1 MKTLQKRT
9 KILVPSIL
17 SEALGGVPKIKLIPF
32 LSKSRFNGNP
42 MWLSHLIQLHIFPG
56 VIYTRQNIEKYSQSS

>member
-17 SEALGGVPKIKLIPF
+17 SEVLGGVPKIKLIPF
-32 LSKSRFNGNP
+32 LSKSRFSGKFYVAEPPDSTPHFPRGN
-42 MWLSHLIQLHIFPG
+42 L
-56 VIYTRQNIEKYSQSS
+56 YEAEY